1 VESLDNYDL
10 IVVDG
15 AALREHGELSSEFS
29 RALQVSKT
37 PVVWLEEDDGSHPVK
52 RANLVVVKKPIERE
66 LFQTAVSNLLSP
78 PQSQHGKG
86 SAPELQTSATEETP
100 KRTTQKRAEDPQQPS
115 LQFIEL
121 VEVVEEGPPA
131 KQEKKGSKKRK

>member
-1 VESLDNYDL
+1 MSKILLIEPHRVLQQAITLFLFPAHEVEVQGNAKGSRVESLDNYDL
-10 IVVDG
+10 IVVAG

-78 PQSQHGKG
+78 PQSQHGK
-86 SAPELQTSATEETP
+86 
-100 KRTTQKRAEDPQQPS
+100 
-115 LQFIEL
+115 
-121 VEVVEEGPPA
+121 
-131 KQEKKGSKKRK
+131 